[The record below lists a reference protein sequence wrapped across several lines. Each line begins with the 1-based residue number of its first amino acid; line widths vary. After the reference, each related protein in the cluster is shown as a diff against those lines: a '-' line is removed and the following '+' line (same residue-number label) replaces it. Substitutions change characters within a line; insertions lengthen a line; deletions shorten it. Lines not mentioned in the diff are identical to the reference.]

1 MNWEQNRP
9 LTSDGGLGKRI
20 RRKPKRLFMAH
31 PFLILIIYTYRLNA
45 VESEDSQEY
54 VDETDG
60 ETRIPHTPS
69 PSQPPITDA
78 LPTEYAVTL
87 LYLNS
92 F

>member
-20 RRKPKRLFMAH
+20 QRKPKRLFMAH

-45 VESEDSQEY
+45 VESADSQDS
-54 VDETDG
+54 VDTTDA
-60 ETRIPHTPS
+60 ETRIPRTPS
-69 PSQPPITDA
+69 PSQPPFMDA
-78 LPTEYAVTL
+78 LLTEYAVTL
-87 LYLNS
+87 LFLYS

>member
-1 MNWEQNRP
+1 
-9 LTSDGGLGKRI
+9 
-20 RRKPKRLFMAH
+20 MAH

-45 VESEDSQEY
+45 VESDDSQDSM
-54 VDETDG
+54 DETDA
-60 ETRIPHTPS
+60 ETRIPRTPS

-78 LPTEYAVTL
+78 LLTEYAVTL